1 MKSAFLSVLCTALL
15 AITSSYAAEI
25 TDSMSGAEIE
35 KLLTDAGFGGRI
47 ITDRDTGAPV
57 AMGTSG
63 DLNFIVRA
71 MDCGGEPIACRR
83 LLFFANFD
91 LNRPVNPGDFRVVNN
106 FNEAHF
112 DGRAYL
118 IEGKNQIGVDYY
130 IDLTGGVT
138 SEHVS
143 SRLSRWRGVM
153 DSFLKQVSNNRTGA

>member
-1 MKSAFLSVLCTALL
+1 MKSVFLSFLCAGLL
-15 AITSSYAAEI
+15 TLSTSVAAEI
-25 TDSMSGAEIE
+25 TNSMSGAEIE

-57 AMGTSG
+57 AMGTTG
-63 DLNFIVRA
+63 DLKFIVRA
-71 MDCGGEPIACRR
+71 MDCGGEPVACRR

-91 LNRPVNPGDFRVVNN
+91 LNRPVNAGDFRVVNN

-118 IEGKNQIGVDYY
+118 IEGKNQIGVDYH

-138 SEHVS
+138 SDHVA
-143 SRLSRWRGVM
+143 SRLSRWRSVI